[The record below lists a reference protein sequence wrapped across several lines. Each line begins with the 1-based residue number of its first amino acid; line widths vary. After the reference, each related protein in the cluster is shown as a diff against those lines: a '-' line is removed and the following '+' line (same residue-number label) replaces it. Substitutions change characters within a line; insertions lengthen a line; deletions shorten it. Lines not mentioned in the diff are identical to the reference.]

1 MRRALLI
8 GCALLLCAA
17 PAASAQGG
25 SAECTKPF
33 LINQKQQLDGLT
45 LEPGDY
51 KITTLETGSLTCDAA
66 SDNLREIP
74 ARARRRAPGR
84 LAAQRHPRAP
94 SPARTAPTASG

>member
-8 GCALLLCAA
+8 VCASLLCAA

-25 SAECTKPF
+25 SADCTKPF

-66 SDNLREIP
+66 EDNLREILRERGDALP
-74 ARARRRAPGR
+74 AGWR
-84 LAAQRHPRAP
+84 LEHPSRP
-94 SPARTAPTASG
+94 SPARTVRIASG